1 MMNYQITTL
10 SKWGQLLYRAGLKSK
25 RVEKDGSP
33 KELLKLRKACENAE
47 LLLRIQEENKRL
59 FGIVTREPLSARE
72 WRELHELEKSMYPV
86 LQRFVSDANLYEWPA
101 LATACIH
108 TTELPQAGISGIP
121 TAEEILN
128 GD

>member
-1 MMNYQITTL
+1 MNYQITTL

-59 FGIVTREPLSARE
+59 FGIVTRE
-72 WRELHELEKSMYPV
+72 
-86 LQRFVSDANLYEWPA
+86 
-101 LATACIH
+101 
-108 TTELPQAGISGIP
+108 
-121 TAEEILN
+121 
-128 GD
+128 